1 MEGGPAMD
9 EVLFAKVYKFA
20 RENGFPDATEA
31 LVKKNYN
38 AIASVMEFRDKCKEC
53 SSLEMCKE
61 INNTCGYEM
70 KLRLDKKG
78 WIEMIMQPCQKRYN
92 KDTFFG
98 MGQEVPRS
106 ERRFYGAYD

>member
-1 MEGGPAMD
+1 MESIPARD
-9 EVLFAKVYKFA
+9 EQLFAKVRKFA
-20 RENGFPDATEA
+20 LENGFPEATDA
-31 LVKKNYN
+31 LIDRNYPV
-38 AIASVMEFRDKCKEC
+38 IASVMEFRERCQRCND
-53 SSLEMCKE
+53 LEMCKE
-61 INNTCGYEM
+61 INNTCGYQM

-98 MGQEVPRS
+98 MGQEVPKS